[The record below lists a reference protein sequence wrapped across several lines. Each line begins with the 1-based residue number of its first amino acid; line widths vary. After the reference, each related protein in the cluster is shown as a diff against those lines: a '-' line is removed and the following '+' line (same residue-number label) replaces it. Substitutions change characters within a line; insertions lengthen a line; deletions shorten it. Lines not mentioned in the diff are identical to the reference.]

1 MWKKSIYWFCG
12 DLNWQL
18 KIFKTL
24 LDYEQSLIFFS
35 LSSQTWKIRKWPQAC
50 ALPSL
55 NLMKRRDCLQSKTL
69 YKERPHIATFCMYIN
84 ILMICDS
91 RGTANNKET
100 YFLFWKCPVVCKNNN
115 RNVSFLYDGTQSK
128 EWMNQFRKWWNKK
141 KTQGAF
147 TYHGFE
153 AIHYKLLFE
162 MFSYLLTQE
171 CFPMG
176 KSVSHAVSRLLNW
189 S

>member
-12 DLNWQL
+12 DLNCQL

-24 LDYEQSLIFFS
+24 LDCEQSLIFFS

-69 YKERPHIATFCMYIN
+69 LLYKERPHIATFCMYIN

-91 RGTANNKET
+91 HGTANNKET
-100 YFLFWKCPVVCKNNN
+100 CFLFWKCPVVCKNNN
-115 RNVSFLYDGTQSK
+115 RNVSF
-128 EWMNQFRKWWNKK
+128 FIWWNTK
-141 KTQGAF
+141 
-147 TYHGFE
+147 
-153 AIHYKLLFE
+153 
-162 MFSYLLTQE
+162 
-171 CFPMG
+171 
-176 KSVSHAVSRLLNW
+176 
-189 S
+189 